1 MNTITLFT
9 IGFTQKSAQQFF
21 ELLRY
26 NQITVLVDTR
36 LKPNSQL
43 SGFARGNDLPYLL
56 KQIVTCDYRHLGEM
70 SPTHEILE
78 RYRSDGD
85 WSSYERAF
93 NVLLVERKLSEKLDM
108 SWWVSQRACL
118 LCSEHSPDQCH
129 RRLVAEYLRFEW
141 QNVEVTHLM

>member
-1 MNTITLFT
+1 MITLFT

-26 NQITVLVDTR
+26 NGITVLVDTR

-56 KQIVTCDYRHLGEM
+56 RQIVPCDYRHIGEM
-70 SPTHEILE
+70 SPTSEILE

-85 WSSYERAF
+85 WVSYELAF
-93 NVLLVERKLSEKLDM
+93 NTLLVQRNLSASLDM
-108 SWWVSQRACL
+108 KWWASQSACL
-118 LCSEHSPDQCH
+118 LCSEHSPEHCH
-129 RRLVAEYLRFEW
+129 RRLVAEYLRSEW
-141 QNVEVTHLM
+141 KAVEVNHLM